1 MDLLDEQ
8 LKVGLEGNFERGW
21 EITQQLEI
29 ERPNCNRAAFN
40 RGWYLMMRGDL
51 CKGFEL
57 MNRGRWEEVW
67 GNVHIGT
74 NKPIYDGRELNG
86 EHVLYTLEAG
96 FGDEMVYVRFIKEI
110 SERGAKV
117 IVGCHK
123 ELKPLVSRMS
133 CVSAVVDYASALS
146 VYHDYWVPSMSAPYI
161 LGTTYETLDGSPY
174 LTADQESI
182 DKFKLIINGD
192 KPKIGIRWAGSPEFE
207 HEQFRLFPE
216 ELMFDAVKMDDV
228 KIYSLQKDW
237 DKKLPE
243 HVIPLHK
250 HLNTWEDT
258 AGAIANLDMVI
269 SSCTSVPH
277 LAAAMGKPTWIV
289 IPVLP
294 YYTWALPG
302 STSPWYDSVTLFRQK
317 VKGEW
322 EDIFKEVQKELSIL
336 IQGV

>member
-1 MDLLDEQ
+1 VDLLDKQ
-8 LKVGLEGNFERGW
+8 LEAGLEGNFERGW
-21 EITQQLEI
+21 EIAQQLER

-40 RGWYLMMRGDL
+40 RGWYMMQRNDL
-51 CKGFEL
+51 LKGFEL

-67 GNVHIGT
+67 GNTHIGT

-86 EHVLYTLEAG
+86 EYILYTLEAG
-96 FGDEMVYVRFIKEI
+96 FGDEMVYVRFIKEL
-110 SERGAKV
+110 SERGARI
-117 IVGCHK
+117 IVGCSK
-123 ELKPLVSRMS
+123 ELKPLISRMS
-133 CVSAVVDYASALS
+133 CVSAVVDYNVALS

-161 LGTTYETLDGSPY
+161 LGITYETLDSKPY
-174 LTADQESI
+174 LSADPESI

-192 KPKIGIRWAGSPEFE
+192 KPKIGIRWSGNPKFE

-216 ELMFDAVKMDDV
+216 ELMFDAVKMDGV

-237 DKKLPE
+237 NKELPE
-243 HVIPLHK
+243 HIIPLHN

-277 LAAAMGKPTWIV
+277 LSAAMGKPTWIV
-289 IPVLP
+289 TPVLS

-302 STSPWYDSVTLFRQK
+302 SITPWYDSVTLFRQK
-317 VKGEW
+317 IKGEW
-322 EDIFKEVQKELSIL
+322 EDIFKEVKKELSVL
-336 IQGV
+336 I